1 MKYSLQ
7 QKLKCNE
14 DIARIK
20 ESLPDYAGA
29 YIDAIAAKT
38 DSSFR
43 TGRAY
48 AYELLL
54 FFDYIKNVK
63 KNPAPTPEYL
73 DSLRPMDID
82 AYINQLSGYVQ
93 TDENGEKKI
102 RSMSASSKARNL
114 AAVRGLYKYLLKN
127 RLVNNNPAALA
138 DTPRSKEKDVVCM
151 DGDQVET
158 VFEKLKN
165 TDISRE
171 RKQFA
176 KRNQLRD
183 TAMITLLLYTGI
195 RVSECVGIDISDI
208 SFTENAVKVR
218 RKGGREQTVYF
229 NEEVKT
235 ALQDYIENERT
246 TPEYDKDALFVT
258 RRNERMSVRSAENIV
273 RKYTDGVS
281 VSKITPHKL
290 RSTYA
295 TTLYEN
301 TSDAYLV
308 KDALGHS
315 TLGVVQKYINASD
328 KNRKLAS
335 ALIDYVSIRPLTRG
349 ERTEQE

>member
-1 MKYSLQ
+1 MKYTLQ

-20 ESLPDYAGA
+20 ESIPDYAGA
-29 YIDAIAAKT
+29 YIDSVAAKT

-54 FFDYIKNVK
+54 FFDYIRNVK
-63 KNPAPTPEYL
+63 NNPAPTPEYL
-73 DSLRPMDID
+73 DSLKPMDID
-82 AYINQLSGYVQ
+82 AYMNRLGSYIQ
-93 TDENGEKKI
+93 TDENGDKKI

-127 RLVNNNPAALA
+127 RLVSNNPAALA
-138 DTPRSKEKDVVCM
+138 DTPKSKEKDVVYM
-151 DGDQVET
+151 NGSQVET

-165 TDISRE
+165 TDIGRK

-183 TAMITLLLYTGI
+183 TAMITLMLYTGI
-195 RVSECVGIDISDI
+195 RVSECVGIDLSDI
-208 SFTENAVKVR
+208 SFAERAVKVR

-229 NEEVKT
+229 NDEVKD
-235 ALQDYIENERT
+235 ALRDYIDNERT

-335 ALIDYVSIRPLTRG
+335 TLIDYN
-349 ERTEQE
+349 EKEDNK

>member
-20 ESLPDYAGA
+20 EMLPDYAGT
-29 YIDAIAAKT
+29 YIDAVAAKT

-73 DSLRPMDID
+73 ESLRPMDID
-82 AYINQLSGYVQ
+82 AYMNQLGGYVQ

-151 DGDQVET
+151 NGDQVET

-176 KRNQLRD
+176 KRTRLRD

-195 RVSECVGIDISDI
+195 RVSECVGIDLSDI
-208 SFTENAVKVR
+208 SFVDNAVKVR
-218 RKGGREQTVYF
+218 RKGGREQIVYF
-229 NEEVKT
+229 NGKVAD
-235 ALQDYIENERT
+235 ALREYIVNERKV
-246 TPEYDKDALFVT
+246 PDYDTDALFVS
-258 RRNERMSVRSAENIV
+258 RKNERMSVRAAEYV
-273 RKYTDGVS
+273 VKKYTDGVS
-281 VSKITPHKL
+281 ASKITPHKL

-328 KNRKLAS
+328 KNRKRAS
-335 ALIDYVSIRPLTRG
+335 ASIDYVSIRPLTRG